1 MKTQR
6 LSIVLLA
13 AILAA
18 GCAVGPDY
26 HAPQTKAPGTW
37 SEAPLGGAT
46 NAPVQFTDW
55 WKTFHDPEL
64 DSLIARAVK
73 ANYDLRIAE
82 AQLLQARALRSGVV
96 WQFTPTINGSAS
108 FMDQQRSRN
117 AQTGATSNMVLQTH
131 LYDANFDASWEI
143 DIFGGLR
150 RQLEQANAQFASVED
165 QRRAVLVSV
174 LAEVA
179 RNYVDVRGL
188 QQRVE
193 INRKNIV
200 AQQESVE
207 ITRARFHAGLTSEL
221 DVKQAEVLL
230 ATTRAQLPTLE
241 TSLQQTVHQLS
252 VLIGR
257 APGALL
263 EELSATGPVPAPPP
277 EVPVGLPSD
286 LLRRRPDVRAAE
298 NDLHAA
304 NANIGVQTAELFPK
318 FYLLGLGGYSTI
330 SASSWISPGSQ
341 YWSAGPTMT
350 WRLLDF
356 GRIRAQIKA
365 ADAQTQQALAVYE
378 KTVIT
383 AFQDVEDALV
393 AYHNEQVRYR
403 ALTEAVQAN
412 RRALE
417 LASELYQ
424 KGLGDYLNVLVT
436 QRALFEVE
444 DQLADSQRTV
454 TANLVALYKAL
465 GGGWEKQPAAAKS
478 TK

>member
-1 MKTQR
+1 VKR
-6 LSIVLLA
+6 LLT
-13 AILAA
+13 ILILGA

-26 HAPQTKAPGTW
+26 HPPQTKVPGNW
-37 SEAPLGGAT
+37 SEAQRGGAT
-46 NAPVQFTDW
+46 NAPVEFTDW

-64 DSLIARAVK
+64 DSLIERAVK

-96 WQFTPTINGSAS
+96 WEFTPTINGSAS
-108 FMDQQRSRN
+108 FKDRQLSKN
-117 AQTGATSNMVLQTH
+117 AQSFVGPGQKLQTH
-131 LYDANFDASWEI
+131 FYDAGFDASWEI

-150 RQLEQANAQFASVED
+150 RQLQQANAQYASVED
-165 QRRAVLVSV
+165 HRRAVLVSV

-179 RNYVDVRGL
+179 RNYIDVRGL
-188 QQRVE
+188 QQRVD
-193 INRKNIV
+193 INRRNIV

-207 ITRARFHAGLTSEL
+207 ITRARFNAGLTSEL

-230 ATTRAQLPTLE
+230 ATTRAQLPTVE
-241 TSLQQTVHQLS
+241 TALKQTVHQLS

-257 APGALL
+257 EPGALL
-263 EELSATGPVPAPPP
+263 DELAAIAPVPALPP
-277 EVPVGLPSD
+277 EVPVGLPSE

-298 NDLHAA
+298 HDLAA
-304 NANIGVQTAELFPK
+304 ATANVGVQTAELFPK

-341 YWSAGPTMT
+341 YWTAGPTMT

-365 ADAQTQQALAVYE
+365 ADAQTKGVLAAYE
-378 KTVIT
+378 KAVVT

-393 AYHNEQVRYR
+393 AYNNEQVRYR
-403 ALTEAVQAN
+403 ALADAVEAN
-412 RRALE
+412 RRALA
-417 LASELYQ
+417 LATELYT

-454 TANLVALYKAL
+454 AANLVALYKAL
-465 GGGWEKQPAAAKS
+465 GGGWEKQNEMAQAK
-478 TK
+478 